1 MQYKVPQNIDMEDRI
16 IGPLTMPQFFYVLFG
31 GVIIYILFKKLI
43 FTDFA
48 IFFWVLAI
56 PIGLFCFAMAFLKVQ
71 DRPFPS
77 FVVAAIH
84 YMRTPRQRA
93 WRHEAPEVQN
103 RVERIKDKKTEAQ
116 TLHKKAFDALQAQ
129 EVAQTLDSS
138 TGVKNGQ

>member
-84 YMRTPRQRA
+84 YIRTPRQRA
-93 WRHEAPEVQN
+93 WRHMAPEAKSEIRN
-103 RVERIKDKKTEAQ
+103 PKSETKKDEKFT
-116 TLHKKAFDALQAQ
+116 KKAFDALQAQ
-129 EVAQTLDSS
+129 EVAQTLDRSNE
-138 TGVKNGQ
+138 K